1 MLANV
6 DEIIG
11 GKYMSFGSVE
21 GVLKAIDLSRK
32 PVFRIYDLLTN
43 KSVRCYFSSNSIDE
57 IKDALEKRVSVSGL
71 VKSREDGEKLSIEV
85 EEIEIFPPEDE
96 LPTIREIIGILGG
109 KD

>member
-1 MLANV
+1 
-6 DEIIG
+6 
-11 GKYMSFGSVE
+11 MSFGSVE

-43 KSVRCYFSSNSIDE
+43 KSVRCYFYSNSIE
-57 IKDALEKRVSVSGL
+57 EFKDALEKRVSVSGL

-96 LPTIREIIGILGG
+96 LPTIQEIIGILGG